1 MGATKPHRTFD
12 RTMNQVLQQMAALIA
27 SGILW
32 RFIKPPGMDADG
44 ARRAIT
50 GLVYTLLLPALVLS
64 VLWKTSLGLD
74 TLKIALVAAAGVI
87 AALLATWLLYRH
99 SAVPKSVVG
108 ALFLAAAF
116 PNATY
121 LGLPVLEK
129 TFGPWARSVAIQY
142 DLFACTPLLLTVGIL
157 IARRHGSSGERG
169 NPLAAL
175 FKVPPLWA
183 ATVAVILNL
192 ADVPLPVGL
201 EGFLQ
206 TLANGVVP
214 LMLIA
219 LGMALTWETRQL
231 QRLPLVVP
239 VLAIQLFMMPLLAWG
254 LTGPLGLHGELRT
267 AVVLEA
273 AMPCMV
279 LGVVICDR
287 YGLDTGLY
295 ATVVTVSTALSFFT
309 LPLWFQWVQS
319 SST

>member
-1 MGATKPHRTFD
+1 
-12 RTMNQVLQQMAALIA
+12 MNQVLPQMAALIA
-27 SGILW
+27 CGILW
-32 RFIKPPGMDADG
+32 RFIKPPGMDADSV
-44 ARRAIT
+44 RRVIT

-64 VLWKTSLGLD
+64 VLWKTALGLD
-74 TLKIALVAAAGVI
+74 TLRIALVAGAGVI
-87 AALLATWLLYRH
+87 AALLVTQLLFRH
-99 SAVPKSVVG
+99 FKAPETVVG
-108 ALFLAAAF
+108 AMLLAAAF

-129 TFGPWARSVAIQY
+129 TFGPWARGIAIQY

-157 IARRHGSSGERG
+157 IARRHGSGGERDH
-169 NPLAAL
+169 PMAAL
-175 FKVPPLWA
+175 LKVPPLWA
-183 ATVAVILNL
+183 ALAAVIFKL
-192 ADVPLPVGL
+192 ADIPMPEGL

-231 QRLPLVVP
+231 QRLPIILP
-239 VLAIQLFMMPLLAWG
+239 VLAIQLLLMPLVAWG
-254 LTGPLGLHGELRT
+254 LAALLGLHGELRT

-279 LGVVICDR
+279 LGVVLCDR

-295 ATVVTVSTALSFFT
+295 ATVVTASTALSFFT

-319 SST
+319 YLI